1 MQTLENNWASRFART
16 FFEFSLCLSRAC
28 LGKMFV
34 FIYKRLKNAVFRSDE
49 WFLQRQLNASSHT
62 ARQGYKG
69 TRWGKM
75 LGESNMHGLGKGPK
89 ALM

>member
-1 MQTLENNWASRFART
+1 MVS
-16 FFEFSLCLSRAC
+16 CLVLSC
-28 LGKMFV
+28 LV
-34 FIYKRLKNAVFRSDE
+34 LSCLVSHSDE